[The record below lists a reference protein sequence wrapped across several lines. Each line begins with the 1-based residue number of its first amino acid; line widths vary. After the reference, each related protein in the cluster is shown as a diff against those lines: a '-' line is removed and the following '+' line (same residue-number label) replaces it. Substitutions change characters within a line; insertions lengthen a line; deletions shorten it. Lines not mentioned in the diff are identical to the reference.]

1 MSQLLVALN
10 GIEVGILEKARSG
23 AMTFQYLRE
32 WVNRPGARAISLSL
46 PLTLSPY
53 KGERVYNFFDNL
65 LPDSDTLRTR
75 MQARFRVASN
85 HPFDLLASVG
95 RDCIGAIQLYPNG
108 TTLPSTEQTVA
119 IPLSNQEIEH
129 LLEGYQDAPLG
140 MTKDHDFRISLAGAQ
155 EKTALL
161 WHQNQWQLP
170 QGVTPT
176 SHIFKLPIGFLEHS
190 NIDLRDSSENE
201 WLCLQILKAF
211 GLPTANADIAHFGRK
226 SILIVE
232 RFDRKWSSDGSW
244 LMRLPQ
250 EDLCQALG
258 VAPALKYESDGGPG
272 IQQCM
277 KLLEGSQNAR
287 HDRETFFKTQ
297 LVFWLLAAIDGHAK
311 NFSLF
316 IEPESAYRM
325 TPLYDVISAFP
336 LMAKGSLPPARIKMA
351 MSLKGR
357 SRHYHWSRMLTR
369 HFLSTAK
376 TAGFS
381 PKRATAIMQETAAN
395 TDSVIESVSA
405 LLPTEFPDK
414 VAGPIFAGLRE
425 QAQKLLSGQKTF

>member
-140 MTKDHDFRISLAGAQ
+140 MSKDHDFRISLAGAQ

-244 LMRLPQ
+244 LMP
-250 EDLCQALG
+250 
-258 VAPALKYESDGGPG
+258 ST
-272 IQQCM
+272 
-277 KLLEGSQNAR
+277 S
-287 HDRETFFKTQ
+287 
-297 LVFWLLAAIDGHAK
+297 
-311 NFSLF
+311 
-316 IEPESAYRM
+316 
-325 TPLYDVISAFP
+325 TPR
-336 LMAKGSLPPARIKMA
+336 KGSVIPMRRTIRA
-351 MSLKGR
+351 SNGR
-357 SRHYHWSRMLTR
+357 PMWNTSRGCGECT
-369 HFLSTAK
+369 T
-376 TAGFS
+376 
-381 PKRATAIMQETAAN
+381 
-395 TDSVIESVSA
+395 
-405 LLPTEFPDK
+405 
-414 VAGPIFAGLRE
+414 
-425 QAQKLLSGQKTF
+425 